1 MKIAAIACNIVLFV
15 FTCIVMATDGPGK
28 GTGYLIFGL
37 LLLAVPVLSSVV
49 LARSS
54 MSLAMKIAAGLFNLL
69 LLGFAGWAL
78 VAGYPHPKEEG
89 VVAFTVLV
97 MLTPVISLAALFQ
110 GRRIRAER
118 NA

>member
-15 FTCIVMATDGPGK
+15 FTCFVMLTDGPAQGA
-28 GTGYLIFGL
+28 GYIVFGRL
-37 LLLAVPVLSSVV
+37 LLVVPILSAVV

-54 MSLAMKIAAGLFNLL
+54 MSLVMKIAAGILNLV
-69 LLGFAGWAL
+69 LLGFASWAI
-78 VAGYPHPKEEG
+78 VAGYPHPKEDG

-110 GRRIRAER
+110 GRRTQAER
-118 NA
+118 NP